1 MSDTSR
7 TVRPT
12 VERRS
17 PDKPSRVL
25 RPTVERRSP
34 DKPSRV
40 LRPTV
45 ERRSPGKPSR
55 VLRPTVERRSPA
67 KALRR
72 RIGIDVGGT
81 NTDAVLLDG
90 TRVVHAVKTPTTAD
104 VTTGITRALH
114 DLLTDRTVTASHA
127 TDAGVTAVMI
137 GTTHFTNA
145 VVQRRDLTQVAAIRI
160 GLPASA
166 SLPPFVDWPEDLAA
180 LVRGEVI
187 MVEGGHE
194 YDGRPI
200 VPLDERGLRDAARR
214 LRGRELTSAAV
225 TSVFSPLNAEC
236 ERRAAAILHEECPE
250 LAVTQSHELGRI
262 GLLERENAALLNAA
276 LVDLARRTTRA
287 FAEALRASGL
297 AAPLYLTQN
306 DGTVMLAA
314 TAEAFP
320 VYSFASGPTNSMRG
334 AAFLSGLADAIVIDV
349 GGTTTDIGSL
359 RHGFPREANN
369 VVEVG
374 GVRTLFRMPDLLSL
388 GLGGGSLVQGDPPLV
403 GPASVG
409 YRLVEQGRVFGG
421 ATLTATDIAV
431 AAGLV
436 DLGDRR
442 RVADLPVHHVKAA
455 VARMHAAIE
464 EGVDRMKT
472 DARDEPLVAVGGGS
486 FLVPGRLAGISEV
499 VHVPH
504 REVANAVGA
513 AIAQVSGEVDQIFQN
528 LSREEALAQA
538 RQIAEQR
545 AVAAGAAAESL
556 AVVEREDLPLAY
568 LPGNSLRVRVRVVG
582 DL

>member
-1 MSDTSR
+1 M
-7 TVRPT
+7 
-12 VERRS
+12 
-17 PDKPSRVL
+17 
-25 RPTVERRSP
+25 
-34 DKPSRV
+34 
-40 LRPTV
+40 
-45 ERRSPGKPSR
+45 
-55 VLRPTVERRSPA
+55 
-67 KALRR
+67 
-72 RIGIDVGGT
+72 
-81 NTDAVLLDG
+81 LLDG
-90 TRVVHAVKTPTTAD
+90 AHVVHAVKTPTTAD
-104 VTTGITRALH
+104 VTTGITTALRQ
-114 DLLTDRTVTASHA
+114 LLAQPAGASRPSPA
-127 TDAGVTAVMI
+127 PAAIMI

-145 VVQRRDLTQVAAIRI
+145 VVQRRDLTRVAAIRI

-166 SLPPFVDWPEDLAA
+166 SLPPFVDWPADLAA
-180 LVRGEVI
+180 LVRSEVV

-200 VPLDERGLRDAARR
+200 VPLDERALREAGRR
-214 LRGRELTSAAV
+214 LRQAGITSAAV

-236 ERRAAAILHEECPE
+236 EQRATAILREECPE

-287 FAEALRASGL
+287 FTEALGASGL
-297 AAPLYLTQN
+297 TAPLYLTQN
-306 DGTVMLAA
+306 DGTVMLAS

-334 AAFLSGLADAIVIDV
+334 AAFLSGLTDAIVIDV

-388 GLGGGSLVQGDPPLV
+388 GLGGGSLVQDEPLAV
-403 GPASVG
+403 GPRSVG
-409 YRLVEQGRVFGG
+409 YRLVEESRVFGG
-421 ATLTATDIAV
+421 TTVTATDVAV
-431 AAGLV
+431 AAGLIE
-436 DLGDRR
+436 LGDHR
-442 RVADLPVHHVKAA
+442 RVADLPAARVTAA
-455 VARMHAAIE
+455 VARMHTMIE
-464 EGVDRMKT
+464 EAVDRMKT
-472 DARDEPLVAVGGGS
+472 DARDEPLIAVGGGC
-486 FLVPGRLAGISEV
+486 FLVPDRLPGISDV

-504 REVANAVGA
+504 QAVANAVGA

-528 LSREEALAQA
+528 LSREAALTQA

-545 AVAAGAAAESL
+545 AVTAGAAAGSL
-556 AVVEREDLPLAY
+556 AVVESEDLPLAY

-582 DL
+582 ELASPSLASSTR